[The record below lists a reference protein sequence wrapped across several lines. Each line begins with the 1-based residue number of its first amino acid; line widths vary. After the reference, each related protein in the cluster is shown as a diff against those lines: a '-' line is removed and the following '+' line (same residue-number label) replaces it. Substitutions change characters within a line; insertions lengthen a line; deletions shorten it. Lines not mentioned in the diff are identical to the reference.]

1 MNKNK
6 SSTMYVFW
14 SVAIIGCLALV
25 LFALL
30 FSSCSKGGETPSAQ
44 ESAAVTD
51 PAGTQNPDATQD
63 PNATQSPQ
71 DTSAPQSPAASGAE
85 LGETAD
91 AGAAYQDKLTFLGD
105 STTYGLKYYG
115 VLSAGKNTT
124 QVWTPSSGTLAL
136 FNQSIATI
144 VYPETG
150 EEITIVDAATRKQPE
165 YLVITLGVNGVASM
179 DETAFKSDYTKLVQS
194 VLAASP
200 ETKIICNSI
209 YPVTPTYEAKGLG
222 IDNAKIV
229 TANGWIRQ
237 VAEECGVKYCN
248 SASAIANESGAMP
261 DELCNDVKEG
271 LHMNEAGYAKVLTYL
286 RTHAYQ

>member
-6 SSTMYVFW
+6 SSTMYIFW
-14 SVAIIGCLALV
+14 SVAIVGCLALV

-30 FSSCSKGGETPSAQ
+30 FSSCSKGGDVPATAAPSGS
-44 ESAAVTD
+44 SA
-51 PAGTQNPDATQD
+51 PATAEPGASAD
-63 PNATQSPQ
+63 PNATAAPEA
-71 DTSAPQSPAASGAE
+71 SAAPEGSASGAE

-91 AGAAYQDKLTFLGD
+91 AGTAYQDKLTFLGD

-124 QVWTPSSGTLAL
+124 QVWTPQSGTLAL

-150 EEITIVDAATRKQPE
+150 EEITIVDAVTRRQPE
-165 YLVITLGVNGVASM
+165 YLVITLGVNGVATM

-194 VLAASP
+194 VQAASP
-200 ETKIICNSI
+200 DTKIICNSI

-229 TANGWIRQ
+229 TANGWIKQ
-237 VAEECGVKYCN
+237 VAEACGVKYCN

-261 DELCNDVKEG
+261 DELCNDVDEG
-271 LHMNEAGYAKVLTYL
+271 LHMNEAGYAKVLEYL